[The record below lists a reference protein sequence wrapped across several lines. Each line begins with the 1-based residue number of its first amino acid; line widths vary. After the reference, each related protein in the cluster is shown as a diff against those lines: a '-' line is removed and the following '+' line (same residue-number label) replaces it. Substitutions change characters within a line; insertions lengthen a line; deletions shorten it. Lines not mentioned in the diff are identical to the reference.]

1 MQPLWGFS
9 EAVSSARQNALLS
22 VPDFA
27 AVVAGVSE
35 GSVVRFAVEP
45 RQNPPCLG
53 AHRAMFQL
61 RVAESVY
68 DAFFNSPVGYR
79 AQYRLAIERGERCN
93 RELID
98 GLTRQCLAFADTKAP
113 SHFPP
118 KLIAASLAGKDA
130 KVWINEAD
138 LTGLEGAHITFQP
151 WLDKAA
157 AAARGTWTDKAARS
171 KAETGILA
179 PTGVHLE
186 IKGAWIM
193 PDGAECYDPT
203 KQQ

>member
-1 MQPLWGFS
+1 VFR
-9 EAVSSARQNALLS
+9 VR
-22 VPDFA
+22 VP
-27 AVVAGVSE
+27 
-35 GSVVRFAVEP
+35 
-45 RQNPPCLG
+45 
-53 AHRAMFQL
+53 
-61 RVAESVY
+61 ESVY

-79 AQYRLAIERGERCN
+79 AQYRLAIEQGERCN

-98 GLTRQCLAFADTKAP
+98 ALTPPCLAFADTKAP
-113 SHFPP
+113 SHFPAR
-118 KLIAASLAGKDA
+118 LIAASLAVKDA

-138 LTGLEGAHITFQP
+138 LAGLEGAHITFKP

-157 AAARGTWTDKAARS
+157 AAARGTRADKAARS

-179 PTGVHLE
+179 PTGTQLE

-203 KQQ
+203 KQQRGREIHDYGFS